1 MDRILTNLNWN
12 DLRVFLA
19 VEQAGSIRGAARQIG
34 KTHATVSRHIQS
46 FQQSL
51 GKSAI
56 ERRREGQCLTE
67 FGDRILP
74 LAKQIEKIV
83 AEIDRL
89 AYAEDTGLAGT
100 VKLSLS
106 ESLYIAL
113 LHQPID
119 EFMQR
124 YPMIDV
130 EIKATDDLVKLTF
143 READVIIR
151 ITANPPNEA
160 YGRKLANSPLAIY
173 TSAEYQ
179 KNRPKIDRWI
189 ALEYEPA
196 RLPVIPARVV
206 AHVDTLA
213 LAAKMIGMGRGIG
226 LLPCYIGDSDTKL
239 IRLDEA
245 TPIPDMEIWVLTH
258 NDLRSNPRVRVFMDH
273 LYEAF
278 DIYREI
284 IEGRKP
290 HL

>member
-100 VKLSLS
+100 VNLSLS

-124 YPMIDV
+124 YPMINV

-179 KNRPKIDRWI
+179 KYRPKIDRWI

-245 TPIPDMEIWVLTH
+245 SPIPDMEIWVLTH

-278 DIYREI
+278 DKYREI